1 MSLGILGRKIG
12 MTRVYDET
20 GVATA
25 VTVIEAKPNVISQIK
40 TKEKDGYSA
49 AQLSFDDTIE
59 KRIAKAQAG
68 HFKKNGL
75 TPKRVAREFDL
86 ESPEAKVGDLV
97 GVTRFEVGQL
107 VDIIGVSKGKGFQGV
122 VKRFGFGGQPETHG
136 SMMHRRPGS
145 IGCRGIPGRIFKNKK
160 MPGHMGV
167 EQITVQNLRVVQVRE
182 TDNLIL
188 IKGAVPGP
196 NGSYVEVRD
205 AIKGAGKKVAA

>member
-1 MSLGILGRKIG
+1 MSAGILGKKIG
-12 MTRVYDET
+12 MTRVYDAT

-25 VTVIEAKPNVISQIK
+25 VTVIEASPNVISQIK
-40 TKEKDGYSA
+40 TQDKDGYNA
-49 AQLSFDDTIE
+49 VQLAFEDSTE
-59 KRIAKAQAG
+59 KRLGKARAG

-75 TPKRVAREFDL
+75 TPKRLTREFTAD
-86 ESPEAKVGDLV
+86 SAEAKVGDLI

-145 IGCRGIPGRIFKNKK
+145 IGCRGTPGRIFKNKK

-182 TDNLIL
+182 NDNLIL
-188 IKGAVPGP
+188 IKGAVPGS
-196 NGSYVEVRD
+196 NGSYVVVRD
-205 AIKGAGKKVAA
+205 AVKGAERKAAA

>member
-49 AQLSFDDTIE
+49 AQLSFEDTTE
-59 KRIAKAQAG
+59 KRVAKAQAG

-75 TPKRVAREFDL
+75 TPKRKSREFEL
-86 ESPEAKVGDLV
+86 ESAEAKVGDLI
-97 GVTRFEVGQL
+97 GVTRFEVGQM
-107 VDIIGVSKGKGFQGV
+107 VDVIGISKGKGFQGV
-122 VKRFGFGGQPETHG
+122 VKRFGFHGQPETHG

-167 EQITVQNLRVVQVRE
+167 DQITVQNLRVVQVRE

-205 AIKGAGKKVAA
+205 AVKGTQKKVAA

>member
-1 MSLGILGRKIG
+1 MSVGILGRKIG

-40 TKEKDGYSA
+40 TQEKDGYSA
-49 AQLSFDDTIE
+49 AQLAFEDTTE
-59 KRIAKAQAG
+59 KRVAKAQVG
-68 HFKKNGL
+68 HYKKNGL
-75 TPKRVAREFDL
+75 TPKKLAHEFEV

-97 GVTRFEVGQL
+97 GVTRFEVGQM
-107 VDIIGVSKGKGFQGV
+107 VDVIGVSKGKGFQGV
-122 VKRFGFGGQPETHG
+122 VKRFGFHGQPETHG

-182 TDNLIL
+182 NDHLIL
-188 IKGAVPGP
+188 IKGAVPGA
-196 NGSYVEVRD
+196 NGSVVVVRD

>member
-75 TPKRVAREFDL
+75 TPKRVAREFEL

-97 GVTRFEVGQL
+97 GVTRFEVGQM
-107 VDIIGVSKGKGFQGV
+107 VDVIGVSKGKGFQGV
-122 VKRFGFGGQPETHG
+122 VKRFGFHGQPETHG

-167 EQITVQNLRVVQVRE
+167 DQITVQNLRVVQVRE

-205 AIKGAGKKVAA
+205 AVKGAGKKVAA